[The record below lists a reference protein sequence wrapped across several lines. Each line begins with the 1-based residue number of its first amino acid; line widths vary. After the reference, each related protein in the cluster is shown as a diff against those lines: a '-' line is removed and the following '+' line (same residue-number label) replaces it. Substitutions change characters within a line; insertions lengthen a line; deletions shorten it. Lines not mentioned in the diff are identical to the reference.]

1 MYSRKVLP
9 TSVRK
14 LVQESN
20 EDYSRINDVRRDEDT
35 SRELSIGLYDI
46 DQTIKWYFDNIIRPE
61 VDDFGTKVQVPVI
74 YGSPER
80 WKNVQTDGYFRDKL
94 GKIQT
99 PLIAY
104 RRTSFT
110 KNRALGNKVDAN
122 SPALYYTSEV
132 KYTRQNRYDQFSVLT
147 NSKPIKTYVNT
158 IIPEYVDITYD
169 IIVWTDFVEHMNA
182 IVESIAYTEGSFWG
196 EPERFK
202 FRTKIDSFTNTT
214 DLLADNDRVIRTSM
228 QLTMFG
234 YLVPDVLA
242 KQLSNKLAPQTYD
255 TRQIVLQSEVDLDIP
270 ASGTPPQETNL
281 PIILQGPVTGS
292 LP

>member
-1 MYSRKVLP
+1 
-9 TSVRK
+9 
-14 LVQESN
+14 
-20 EDYSRINDVRRDEDT
+20 
-35 SRELSIGLYDI
+35 
-46 DQTIKWYFDNIIRPE
+46 
-61 VDDFGTKVQVPVI
+61 
-74 YGSPER
+74 
-80 WKNVQTDGYFRDKL
+80 
-94 GKIQT
+94 
-99 PLIAY
+99 
-104 RRTSFT
+104 
-110 KNRALGNKVDAN
+110 
-122 SPALYYTSEV
+122 
-132 KYTRQNRYDQFSVLT
+132 
-147 NSKPIKTYVNT
+147 
-158 IIPEYVDITYD
+158 
-169 IIVWTDFVEHMNA
+169 MNA